1 MNHELFRENP
11 LAFWL
16 SLFPAATR
24 EKPRFAALAE
34 AILSQVNDLA
44 RVTLA
49 IPPAFSVA
57 GAQGNQL
64 DAVGESLGIPRQE
77 GWSDETYCSVM
88 VRMLKRFTW
97 DGTNETVPQ
106 YLEPG
111 ETLVD
116 AGGNAVRVHT
126 AGSLPIAVEELLPVP
141 VGVKV
146 NMT

>member
-1 MNHELFRENP
+1 M
-11 LAFWL
+11 
-16 SLFPAATR
+16 
-24 EKPRFAALAE
+24 
-34 AILSQVNDLA
+34 Q
-44 RVTLA
+44 VTLA

-77 GWSDETYCSVM
+77 GWSDETCRAVM

-126 AGSLPIAVEELLPVP
+126 AGSLPVPVEEQLPVP

-146 NMT
+146 ISG